1 MARMVIDPE
10 TKKTLVTPREAAKI
24 YGCSYSNLRM
34 LRLAGE
40 IRAKVES
47 PRRLHYYLDDIQRV
61 SKEKAKLRK
70 QRGGRP
76 KKAEE

>member
-1 MARMVIDPE
+1 MKRMVIDPD
-10 TKKTLVTPREAAKI
+10 TKKRLVTPKEAATI

-47 PRRLHYYLDDIQRV
+47 PRRLHYYLDDIERV
-61 SKEKAKLRK
+61 SREKAKLRK

-76 KKAEE
+76 RKTEK